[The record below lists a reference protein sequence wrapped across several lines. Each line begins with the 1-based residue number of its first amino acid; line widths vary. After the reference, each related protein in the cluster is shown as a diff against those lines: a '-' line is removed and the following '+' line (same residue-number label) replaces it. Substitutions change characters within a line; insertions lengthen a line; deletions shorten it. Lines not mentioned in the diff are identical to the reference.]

1 MVSRR
6 TFLLGTVGTAILGAA
21 GAFAAVEEN
30 VIPGR
35 HLLARVTGAC
45 DVDATPQAGPTGNLT
60 SGRFVSAARQ
70 REVGWSLATPPGA
83 IPADHLPVVLV
94 LHGRGVD
101 HTTAFTRLLLHEF
114 LAQHVRGGGTPFA
127 LAAVD
132 GGDAYWHPRANG
144 DNPMR
149 MLTTEFLPVLQKLGL
164 RTDRIGVLGWS
175 MGGYGA
181 LLLGRES
188 HRGSLPGGVTVVAA
202 AAGSPALFASFRSSA
217 AGAFDNQADFERFG
231 QLSAAPDIG
240 ALPLHVSCGSDD
252 AFAAQ
257 TRVFRAHV
265 ASVPA
270 GGITRGCHTDGY
282 WRSLAVEQL
291 AFLGSHLG

>member
-1 MVSRR
+1 M
-6 TFLLGTVGTAILGAA
+6 
-21 GAFAAVEEN
+21 
-30 VIPGR
+30 
-35 HLLARVTGAC
+35 
-45 DVDATPQAGPTGNLT
+45 
-60 SGRFVSAARQ
+60 
-70 REVGWSLATPPGA
+70 PPGA
-83 IPADHLPVVLV
+83 LPADALPVVLV
-94 LHGRGVD
+94 LHGRGAD
-101 HTTAFTRLLLHEF
+101 HTTPFAQLKLHEF
-114 LAQHVRGGGTPFA
+114 LAAHVRGGGTPFA
-127 LAAVD
+127 LASVD
-132 GGDAYWHPRANG
+132 GGDAYWHPRASG

-149 MLTTEFLPVLQKLGL
+149 MLTTEFLPVLQKMGL

-188 HRGSLPGGVTVVAA
+188 HRGSLAGGVTVVAA

-217 AGAFDNQADFERFG
+217 AGAFDDEADFERFG
-231 QLSAAPDIG
+231 RLAAVPDVG

-252 AFAAQ
+252 AFTAQ
-257 TRVFRAHV
+257 TRLFRAHV
-265 ASVPA
+265 APVPA